1 MKQLIFSI
9 AILLSTTL
17 GFAHEGHDHD
27 MPTSAKAMKGGVI
40 QSLEKTLIEV
50 VNHKQNLKIYIYN
63 REMKPVTVAD
73 YGVQATAEL
82 PRSKKQEPIS
92 LVDKGQHLEA
102 TFDAK
107 GLHRY
112 TLILT
117 LKQPTESH
125 SDTLKFTIEPR
136 KN

>member
-1 MKQLIFSI
+1 MKQLLFSM
-9 AILLSTTL
+9 ALLILTAS

-27 MPTSAKAMKGGVI
+27 MPATAKAQKGGVI
-40 QSLEKTLIEV
+40 QSLEKTLVEV
-50 VNHKQNLKIYIYN
+50 VNHKQGVKIYIYN
-63 REMKPVTVAD
+63 REMKPVNVAD
-73 YGVQATAEL
+73 YAVQAKAEM

-107 GLHRY
+107 GQHRY

-117 LKQPTESH
+117 LKQPSESH